1 MPEAGP
7 TCRHDDAGAAAAPA
21 AGPLPDALGWIAGEI
36 DALREAGLER
46 PQRVR
51 SGRQGRTVALD
62 GRTLLNFGS
71 NDYLGY
77 AGDVRLTKAASK
89 ASCAEGFGAGASP
102 LVSGHSRAH
111 ESLERAIAA
120 LLDVGAA
127 LVFPSGF
134 AANAATLA
142 AVAGPGD
149 FIASDARNHA
159 SIIDGCRLSRAEIGI
174 YPHRDMAA
182 LDRLLAGAAGPRR
195 RIVVSDTLFS
205 MDGSRAPLADL
216 CDLAR
221 RHGAILVVDEAH
233 ATGLFGDRGS
243 GLVEATGC
251 ADGVHVRIGTL
262 SKAIGAAGGFV
273 AGHPDLVHWLRHTAR
288 AWIFSTAHP
297 PAVAA
302 AAARGIALVGAEPD
316 RRRTLATRAALF
328 RERLAAAGLDTGVAE
343 AQIVPVILGAADAAV
358 AAAAALAAE
367 GFFVPAIRPPSVPQG
382 MSLVRASVCWH
393 HTDEDLERLAATLAR
408 HADACEAPP
417 SRARNAAYQRA
428 AHGSKGK

>member
-1 MPEAGP
+1 MREAGP
-7 TCRHDDAGAAAAPA
+7 PCRRDDAPRPAAP
-21 AGPLPDALGWIAGEI
+21 GPASALPDALGWIADEI
-36 DALREAGLER
+36 DALRTAGLER

-51 SGRQGRTVALD
+51 RGRQGRTVALD
-62 GRTLLNFGS
+62 GHTLLNFGS

-77 AGDVRLTKAASK
+77 AGDVRLAKAAAK

-111 ESLERAIAA
+111 DDLERAIAA

-142 AVAGPGD
+142 ALAGPGD

-159 SIIDGCRLSRAEIGI
+159 SIIDGCRLSRAEVGI
-174 YPHRDMAA
+174 YPHRDMAT
-182 LDRLLAGAAGPRR
+182 LDRLLAGATRARR
-195 RIVVSDTLFS
+195 RLVVSDTLFS

-216 CDLAR
+216 CELAR
-221 RHGAILVVDEAH
+221 RHAAILVADEAH

-243 GLVEATGC
+243 GLVEETGC

-262 SKAIGAAGGFV
+262 SKAIGAAGGFA
-273 AGHPDLVHWLRHTAR
+273 AGHPALVHWLRHTAR

-302 AAARGIALVGAEPD
+302 AAARGIQLVTAEPD
-316 RRRTLATRAALF
+316 RRRELAVRAAAF
-328 RERLAAAGLDTGVAE
+328 RARLAGARLDSGSAE
-343 AQIVPVILGAADAAV
+343 AQIVPVVVGAPATAV
-358 AAAAALAAE
+358 TVAEALAAE
-367 GFFVPAIRPPSVPQG
+367 GFFVPAIRPPSVPAG

-393 HTDEDLERLAATLAR
+393 HTAEDLDRLAAALAR
-408 HADACEAPP
+408 HAA
-417 SRARNAAYQRA
+417 S
-428 AHGSKGK
+428 